1 MLRTRPPPLA
11 RPSAPRTRGLR
22 GPARLV
28 VNGAAKKK
36 KLTPRER
43 DAAPPAL
50 EVHDN
55 PQPAW
60 LPRTRISH
68 GGGANE
74 SNVVAVPRR
83 TFSNADADEPIYA
96 VVGGHPEMALA
107 RANSREK
114 ISRETLRALDL
125 DDRRRERPLRPVL
138 PDVSVFAPEG
148 TRRDVFDP
156 TTNARLGSIHVAAW
170 PHVDAAVTRAKK
182 VQAKWAK
189 VPGDERVRIVLAIA
203 DAIAKNATHLGNLL
217 TLEVG
222 KVPSE
227 SLGELE
233 EIAEVA
239 AAIGERADECG
250 GPLPHPVRRYESR
263 DQTRKSL
270 GWYGEERALPIG
282 IVGKTTAFNFP
293 YAPFAWGALPALA
306 TGNGVVWKPHPKAT
320 MCAMALTKVI
330 DDVLRTNGGFSG
342 LVTCIDAGDDETL
355 TRRMWRDGRFAMW
368 ECTSGEAMGEA
379 LLESLASE
387 GASRLGVR
395 TLLELGGNNAAVVH
409 ADADVAQAVESVLFG
424 ATGTAGQR
432 CTSTRVA
439 YVHDDVYNYF
449 ERLLVAGY
457 KQELRIGDPFT
468 PGVNVGPVFHADA
481 VERFKRGVDGCI
493 EEGSILVCGGRA
505 LGGNFVE
512 PTLFRAPGFNH
523 PPTATELFSPVL
535 HLVRYRDDQLRDV
548 VNDINRGG
556 HGLSAG
562 VFTGDEDVFETV
574 ATGVKVGIANL
585 NYGTSGAEAG
595 ENFGGEGRTG
605 GGRQMGPNMFR
616 TYTRFVNTMRAPLGG
631 EVVHAQ
637 GVSQKKR

>member
-1 MLRTRPPPLA
+1 MLRTRPPQLA

-36 KLTPRER
+36 KLTPR
-43 DAAPPAL
+43 APPAL

-83 TFSNADADEPIYA
+83 TFNADTDEPIYA

-107 RANSREK
+107 RAFSRET

-148 TRRDVFDP
+148 ARRDVFDP

-170 PHVDAAVTRAKK
+170 PHVDAAIKSAKE
-182 VQAKWAK
+182 VQARWAS
-189 VPGDERVRIVLAIA
+189 VPGDERVRIVLAVA

-222 KVPSE
+222 KTPSE
-227 SLGELE
+227 SLGELA

-239 AAIGERADECG
+239 AAIGERKDECG
-250 GPLPHPVRRYESR
+250 GSLAYPVRRYESR

-306 TGNGVVWKPHPKAT
+306 TGNGVVW
-320 MCAMALTKVI
+320 
-330 DDVLRTNGGFSG
+330 
-342 LVTCIDAGDDETL
+342 
-355 TRRMWRDGRFAMW
+355 
-368 ECTSGEAMGEA
+368 
-379 LLESLASE
+379 
-387 GASRLGVR
+387 
-395 TLLELGGNNAAVVH
+395 
-409 ADADVAQAVESVLFG
+409 
-424 ATGTAGQR
+424 
-432 CTSTRVA
+432 
-439 YVHDDVYNYF
+439 
-449 ERLLVAGY
+449 
-457 KQELRIGDPFT
+457 
-468 PGVNVGPVFHADA
+468 
-481 VERFKRGVDGCI
+481 
-493 EEGSILVCGGRA
+493 
-505 LGGNFVE
+505 
-512 PTLFRAPGFNH
+512 
-523 PPTATELFSPVL
+523 
-535 HLVRYRDDQLRDV
+535 
-548 VNDINRGG
+548 
-556 HGLSAG
+556 
-562 VFTGDEDVFETV
+562 
-574 ATGVKVGIANL
+574 
-585 NYGTSGAEAG
+585 
-595 ENFGGEGRTG
+595 
-605 GGRQMGPNMFR
+605 
-616 TYTRFVNTMRAPLGG
+616 
-631 EVVHAQ
+631 
-637 GVSQKKR
+637 